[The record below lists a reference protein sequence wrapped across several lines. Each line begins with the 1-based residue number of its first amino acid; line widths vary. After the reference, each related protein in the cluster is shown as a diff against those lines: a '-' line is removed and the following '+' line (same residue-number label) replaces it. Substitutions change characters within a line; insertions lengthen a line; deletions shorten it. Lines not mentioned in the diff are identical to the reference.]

1 MSIIVVNGGL
11 CFQIAAKRKVFETF
25 YKGVM
30 ACELFEDNS
39 VCKNGDYVGDNP
51 ELEEALYRY
60 TTDNV
65 ALIKAS
71 MTF

>member
-1 MSIIVVNGGL
+1 M
-11 CFQIAAKRKVFETF
+11 FETF

-30 ACELFEDNS
+30 ACELFEDKS